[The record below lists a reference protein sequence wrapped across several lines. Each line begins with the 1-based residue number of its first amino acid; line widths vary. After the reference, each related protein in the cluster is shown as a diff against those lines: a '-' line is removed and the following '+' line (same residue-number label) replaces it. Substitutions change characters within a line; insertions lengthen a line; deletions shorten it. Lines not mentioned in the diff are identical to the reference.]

1 MGLDMYAYTASR
13 AGQYDEW
20 WAGANLN
27 SETTEFENPALTKP
41 AEISYWRKHPNLH
54 GWMEQLWR
62 EKQYPTQPTDASEP
76 VDLDSDTFNGIEL
89 ELTREDL
96 DRLEHD
102 VTQGFLPDTSGFF
115 FGTASDE
122 YYKPQDLEFVK
133 QARMNLFLGLR
144 VFYNSSW

>member
-13 AGQYDEW
+13 RGQYDEW
-20 WAGANLN
+20 WSAAEINP
-27 SETTEFENPALTKP
+27 ETNEFECPDISKP

-54 GWMEQLWR
+54 GWMERLWQKKTDGIIR
-62 EKQYPTQPTDASEP
+62 EKHE
-76 VDLDSDTFNGIEL
+76 FNGVEL

-96 DRLEHD
+96 DQLEHD
-102 VTQGFLPDTSGFF
+102 VAEGFLPQTSGFF

-122 YYKPQDLEFVK
+122 YYKAQDLEFIK
-133 QARMNLFLGLR
+133 QARMNMFLGLR

>member
-20 WAGANLN
+20 WTGAKLN
-27 SETTEFENPALTKP
+27 SKTTEFENPALTKP
-41 AEISYWRKHPNLH
+41 TELAYWRKHPNLH
-54 GWMEQLWR
+54 GWMDRLWR
-62 EKQYPTQPTDASEP
+62 EKHYQTQPTDASEP
-76 VDLDSDTFNGIEL
+76 VDPDSDTFNGIEL
-89 ELTREDL
+89 ELTGEDL

-102 VTQGFLPDTSGFF
+102 VTQGLLSDPSGFC

-122 YYKPQDLEFVK
+122 YYKPQDLEFIK
-133 QARMNLFLGLR
+133 TARMNLFLGLR

>member
-1 MGLDMYAYTASR
+1 MYAYTASR
-13 AGQYDEW
+13 SGQYSDW
-20 WAGANLN
+20 WEGADLDK
-27 SETTEFENPALTKP
+27 TTNEFVNPKLTKP
-41 AEISYWRKHPNLH
+41 VEISYWRKHPNLH

-62 EKQYPTQPTDASEP
+62 EKRYQTQPLDATEP
-76 VDLDSDTFNGIEL
+76 VNEDSDTFNGIEL

-96 DRLEHD
+96 DQLERD
-102 VTQGFLPDTSGFF
+102 VAEGFLPETTGFF
-115 FGTASDE
+115 FGEASDE